1 MELIVQS
8 LADISRHRET
18 IAAAARKTQA
28 WLRAH
33 DGDALELLRAM
44 KFERVGFHPTAEH
57 ALNVIEQINQT
68 FTYVVA
74 LAASEV
80 LLGLHPEAGGFVLA
94 PGAHMSRELDIM
106 SVEPGIV
113 GSETFAAVQ
122 PRNNQKLAKDM
133 AKLTACTALHRY
145 LFFAS
150 PNYPRTEHQM
160 AMDANGVQV
169 WSVAV

>member
-1 MELIVQS
+1 MELIVHS
-8 LADISRHRET
+8 LADISRYRQT
-18 IAAAARKTQA
+18 IRVAARKTQA
-28 WLRAH
+28 WLKAH
-33 DGDALELLRAM
+33 EGDALDLLRAI
-44 KFERVGFHPTAEH
+44 KFERVGFHPIADH

-68 FTYVVA
+68 FTYAVA

-80 LLGLHPEAGGFVLA
+80 LLGLHPEVGGFILA

-113 GSETFAAVQ
+113 GAETFAAVH

-133 AKLTACTALHRY
+133 AKLTACTTLHRY

-150 PNYPRTEHQM
+150 PNYPRTEHQLT
-160 AMDANGVQV
+160 MDANGVQV
-169 WSVAV
+169 WSVAI